1 MYSEQIAKHSNEND
15 KVFMMNL
22 SAPFLV
28 DFFASQMDTMMPYV
42 DILFGNE
49 VEAAAFAKKKGW
61 GEIST
66 SECARRAARL
76 PKNSGSRPRIV
87 VFTQGKD
94 ATCVAMNG
102 EVNTYDVEILPKEK
116 LVDTNGAGDAFV
128 GGFLSQLVQG
138 KDMRTCVLAG
148 HYSARVI
155 IQASGCTLPESRP
168 QMKL

>member
-1 MYSEQIAKHSNEND
+1 
-15 KVFMMNL
+15 
-22 SAPFLV
+22 
-28 DFFASQMDTMMPYV
+28 
-42 DILFGNE
+42 
-49 VEAAAFAKKKGW
+49 
-61 GEIST
+61 
-66 SECARRAARL
+66 
-76 PKNSGSRPRIV
+76 
-87 VFTQGKD
+87 
-94 ATCVAMNG
+94 MNG
-102 EVNTYDVEILPKEK
+102 EVTTYDVEILPTEK